1 MKSIKELL
9 HFNKNCLLC
18 KYKYDSAACFDATY
32 NHDFKCRSLSNIYH
46 GKIAKWFPFNIIEKI
61 KGEIEW
67 KKTEKF
73 YDDFNE
79 DGTENSTM
87 KHIWGIRSCCDLS
100 SAPCGLLSMNDF
112 DVTYLKDEN
121 KYVIGVETALFFD
134 DENGKYNYLR
144 FLLDRFTEFMEE
156 NGYDTTREFELY
168 EVFTN
173 GININTHFDNMEDCY
188 AAFKMFV
195 NGFCSLQKEK
205 KGE

>member
-18 KYKYDSAACFDATY
+18 KYKYDSDACFDATY
-32 NHDFKCRSLSNIYH
+32 NYDFKCRSLSNIYY
-46 GKIAKWFPFNIIEKI
+46 GKIANWFPFNIIEKI
-61 KGEIEW
+61 KDEIKW
-67 KKTEKF
+67 KRAEKF

-87 KHIWGIRSCCDLS
+87 KHIWGVRSCCDLS

-112 DVTYLKDEN
+112 DITYLKDEN

-134 DENGKYNYLR
+134 DENGEYNYTR
-144 FLLDRFTEFMEE
+144 FLLDKFTDFMEQ

-168 EVFTN
+168 EVFTD
-173 GININTHFDNMEDCY
+173 GININTHFNSIEDCY
-188 AAFKMFV
+188 AAFKMLV
-195 NGFCSLQKEK
+195 NGFCSLQK
-205 KGE
+205 